1 MEYKAGPC
9 AHISRWTV
17 CTFWCTLFLAFGC
30 ILFSMGPPHCI
41 INEAPDSVT
50 EKSSV

>member
-1 MEYKAGPC
+1 MRTSPHGLYVLFGG
-9 AHISRWTV
+9 HY
-17 CTFWCTLFLAFGC
+17 FWLLGAR

-41 INEAPDSVT
+41 INDAPDSVT